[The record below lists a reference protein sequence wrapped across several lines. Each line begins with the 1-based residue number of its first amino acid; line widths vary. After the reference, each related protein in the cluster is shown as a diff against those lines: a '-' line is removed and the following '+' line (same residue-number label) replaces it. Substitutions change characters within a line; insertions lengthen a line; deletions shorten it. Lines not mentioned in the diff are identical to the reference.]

1 MIEGDVSIADVDGLQ
16 ANLDTKLD
24 NTIAK
29 FKTQATPGIPPV
41 GELRV
46 YKKSDNRLYQLDSNG
61 LENIFA
67 IGAGG
72 GNPFN
77 QNLNTTDSPT
87 FNSLNLIT
95 KNITLGNNLTASNFS
110 TQIGSQGVAPI
121 ARGTGNTIIGNDNAR
136 DIGINNTVIGS
147 EVLSSGVAS
156 GNNIVAIGRGCSQMA
171 SL

>member
-1 MIEGDVSIADVDGLQ
+1 MSNKFLTGKTGGLDDGTADIYVNSIRVNNIAGSQNVKTDSIGGLVEGDVSIADVDGLQ

-77 QNLNTTDSPT
+77 QNLNTTDSPI
-87 FNSLNLIT
+87 FDSLNLT
-95 KNITLGNNLTASNFS
+95 TNSLKKTL
-110 TQIGSQGVAPI
+110 I
-121 ARGTGNTIIGNDNAR
+121 
-136 DIGINNTVIGS
+136 
-147 EVLSSGVAS
+147 
-156 GNNIVAIGRGCSQMA
+156 
-171 SL
+171 